1 MMEARGGGAG
11 RPGDTGMKRN
21 LQILATMALLDDAPA
36 SRGGVFANV
45 LEFNDQALL
54 LESCRSLEEGTRVEV
69 SFFVPGAGA
78 NAFEKVSMTCLIGRT
93 RNSRTLHYEA
103 EILSMDEAS
112 RRNFS
117 ACLSTS
123 KSYEESIS

>member
-1 MMEARGGGAG
+1 MEAGGAG
-11 RPGDTGMKRN
+11 CPGDTGMKRN
-21 LQILATMALLDDAPA
+21 VQILATMALLDDAPA

-45 LEFNDQALL
+45 LGFNDQALL

-93 RNSRTLHYEA
+93 RNSRTFHYEA

>member
-1 MMEARGGGAG
+1 
-11 RPGDTGMKRN
+11 
-21 LQILATMALLDDAPA
+21 MALLDDAPA
-36 SRGGVFANV
+36 SRGSIFANV
-45 LEFNDQALL
+45 LELHDQALL
-54 LESCRSLEEGTRVEV
+54 LESCRSLEEGTRVEI

-78 NAFEKVSMTCLIGRT
+78 NAFENVSMTCLIGRT

-103 EILSMDEAS
+103 EIQSMDAGS